1 LAQGTTRGVPIDT
14 DPLLS
19 ADSDLLVPSQKA
31 VKAYADTKGDMKL
44 AFVQTNLGA
53 KTFLDTT
60 FLLRNVA
67 NTFNASFTNT
77 NTADRIYTLPD
88 TAGTIA
94 LTSNLTGYVPYTG
107 ATANVDLGANNLF
120 ANRIGIGTSN
130 PLYQLHIV
138 KTGASTVPVAI
149 RQNDVSFGTMIRY
162 IGANGNTYGE
172 FGITSGSTPNTYS
185 GDMGG
190 MNYLL
195 MAGGVE
201 RMRMFGS
208 GGNVSIGTTSDLA
221 RLAVQ
226 GASASTGSAVVFRN
240 STPTTLFE
248 QFNNGEAEFRGGGS
262 VSIFKGLKI
271 GNTGATSIGLLIS
284 DSSTSGSGPGF
295 GANIW
300 MNGNGRIFAGNS
312 GSGFYNS
319 ASSDVAFGRHA
330 ANTWGIYQGQIST
343 TLGNLALDTLL
354 ATKVGIGT
362 TTPSQALHLV
372 GNMLAQTTLSDNTVK
387 EFYLTTQSYTNSVG
401 FINTLTSVIN
411 LSQNILYLGGIGSL
425 GYTNIRFHTSSNNTT
440 NSVEAMRI
448 IENGNVSIGTTNP
461 TQKLYADGDIG
472 LKAANYLN
480 LAGDQGSSRTTGFQA
495 SFATYDK
502 IVVLTNNQAI
512 GTFSRDNGWGIGFS
526 TTPSARLHVRG
537 DSASTGTAF
546 LVQNSTPTNIF
557 KIDNDQNIYHSSL
570 GVAIITSDGRFRT
583 WRIETGI
590 GEQGLSLIGRVM
602 VSGDNVTA
610 ATIWT
615 NSNPTSGTINGLHV
629 STGNAIWQPTS
640 GNANFTSLRVS
651 GIINQTGTANGTV
664 RGIYYNPTLTSVLG
678 THNAWESTS
687 GRIIATDTSISPY
700 SFATTYAGAAN
711 SNNGAFYIVSNGN
724 LNNLML
730 TSNSGTYATTNYAGM
745 GFLVTHSTLGAA
757 LTVRVRS
764 RYYDT
769 TNATLEFST
778 NRGAVNPT
786 FAGKFHGDMF
796 AVGDFEYSVPTA
808 TIHGKGNSA
817 STGNVFLLQNAT
829 PTSLFTVAN
838 NGNLSFGNITGG
850 GFSYTWSTGETRFDR
865 GYTVWVQDGVNPTV
879 TIRGA
884 NWLGHASNLAALSV
898 AGSYSPTSGSWQRN
912 SIQITTTINQTGT
925 ADGITRGMYILPTL
939 TSAADYRAIEAI
951 SRNNAND
958 TLLKLSNNSRDV
970 LCVKG
975 DNKIGLYNAVPTI
988 QGTTAMAAATYTNNG
1003 SIDLDTFDGYT
1014 IGQAITQ
1021 LRNMGILS

>member
-1 LAQGTTRGVPIDT
+1 MAQGTTRGVPIDT
-14 DPLLS
+14 DPLLT

-107 ATANVDLGANNLF
+107 ATAD
-120 ANRIGIGTSN
+120 
-130 PLYQLHIV
+130 
-138 KTGASTVPVAI
+138 
-149 RQNDVSFGTMIRY
+149 
-162 IGANGNTYGE
+162 
-172 FGITSGSTPNTYS
+172 
-185 GDMGG
+185 
-190 MNYLL
+190 LL
-195 MAGGVE
+195 MGIRRVGINSTD
-201 RMRMFGS
+201 FGS
-208 GGNVSIGTTSDLA
+208 GGHTFQLSVGGNIRATRIYSNI
-221 RLAVQ
+221 
-226 GASASTGSAVVFRN
+226 FRDEI
-240 STPTTLFE
+240 S
-248 QFNNGEAEFRGGGS
+248 
-262 VSIFKGLKI
+262 
-271 GNTGATSIGLLIS
+271 GNTWVSVTGTAPNQVLALGNSSITSITNVQTWNNVATVYTALDI
-284 DSSTSGSGPGF
+284 
-295 GANIW
+295 NITDT
-300 MNGNGRIFAGNS
+300 
-312 GSGFYNS
+312 NS
-319 ASSDVAFGRHA
+319 ASNSMFLNLRTGGTSQLSISKFGQFTVANNPAIIHGSGVFTVVHGGVQHIRSS
-330 ANTWGIYQGQIST
+330 NSG
-343 TLGNLALDTLL
+343 TL
-354 ATKVGIGT
+354 IGT
-362 TTPSQALHLV
+362 G
-372 GNMLAQTTLSDNTVK
+372 GN
-387 EFYLTTQSYTNSVG
+387 
-401 FINTLTSVIN
+401 
-411 LSQNILYLGGIGSL
+411 
-425 GYTNIRFHTSSNNTT
+425 
-440 NSVEAMRI
+440 
-448 IENGNVSIGTTNP
+448 
-461 TQKLYADGDIG
+461 
-472 LKAANYLN
+472 
-480 LAGDQGSSRTTGFQA
+480 
-495 SFATYDK
+495 AT
-502 IVVLTNNQAI
+502 
-512 GTFSRDNGWGIGFS
+512 
-526 TTPSARLHVRG
+526 ARLEVRG
-537 DSASTGTAF
+537 DSAVSGTAF
-546 LVQNSTPTNIF
+546 LVQNSTPNDLFTIF
-557 KIDNDQNIYHSSL
+557 NTGVIRLGTTQTGFYTSTTKGVSSL
-570 GVAIITSDGRFRT
+570 LGAG
-583 WRIETGI
+583 
-590 GEQGLSLIGRVM
+590 GLFLGYIHPTDNLPYPVVTIGRPT
-602 VSGDNVTA
+602 NTTNTLTA
-610 ATIWT
+610 GAMNMLTVIG
-615 NSNPTSGTINGLHV
+615 NFSPTSGSATWSWLNIEG
-629 STGNAIWQPTS
+629 T
-640 GNANFTSLRVS
+640 
-651 GIINQTGTANGTV
+651 INQTGTANGTV